1 MEYIIIVEGKDK
13 YCFSEIKEVVEKF
26 LDKDFYSLTE
36 EEKYNKIRRK
46 TMMNAIIR
54 KIGVKDLK
62 KGDLI
67 KDIKE
72 KQYIILNEITFLL
85 SLAKNN
91 DIVIYEKENAN
102 KFTKDINKESLER
115 VAKEYIRIND
125 CADELLENIL
135 KTLGESHEKR
145 I

>member
-1 MEYIIIVEGKDK
+1 MEDIIIVEGKEK
-13 YCFSEIKEVVEKF
+13 YCFSEIKEGVEKF

-46 TMMNAIIR
+46 TMMNAIL
-54 KIGVKDLK
+54 KKTAVKDLT
-62 KGDLI
+62 KGDLV

-72 KQYIILNEITFLL
+72 KQYIILNEETFLL

-102 KFTKDINKESLER
+102 KFAKDIDKKNLER
-115 VAKEYIRIND
+115 VADEYIRIND
-125 CADELLENIL
+125 CTDELLKNIL
-135 KTLGESHEKR
+135 KKL
-145 I
+145 

>member
-1 MEYIIIVEGKDK
+1 MEDIIIVEGKEK
-13 YCFSEIKEVVEKF
+13 YCFSEIKEAVEQF

-46 TMMNAIIR
+46 TMMNAIL
-54 KIGVKDLK
+54 KKTAVKDLT
-62 KGDLI
+62 KGDLV

-72 KQYIILNEITFLL
+72 KQYIILNEETFLL

-102 KFTKDINKESLER
+102 KFAKDIDKKNLER
-115 VAKEYIRIND
+115 VADEYIRIND
-125 CADELLENIL
+125 CTDELLKNIL
-135 KTLGESHEKR
+135 KKL
-145 I
+145 

>member
-1 MEYIIIVEGKDK
+1 MEDIIIVEGEEK
-13 YCFSEIKEVVEKF
+13 YVFSEIKEAVKQF
-26 LDKDFYSLTE
+26 LDKNFYSLTE

-46 TMMNAIIR
+46 TMMNAILRNIT
-54 KIGVKDLK
+54 VKDLI
-62 KGDLI
+62 KGDMVENI
-67 KDIKE
+67 EE

-102 KFTKDINKESLER
+102 KFAKNIDKTNLER

-125 CADELLENIL
+125 CADELLKNIL
-135 KTLGESHEKR
+135 EKV
-145 I
+145 

>member
-1 MEYIIIVEGKDK
+1 MEDIIIVEGKEK
-13 YCFSEIKEVVEKF
+13 YCFSEIKEAVEQF

-46 TMMNAIIR
+46 TMMNAILR
-54 KIGVKDLK
+54 KIAVKDLT
-62 KGDLI
+62 KGDLV

-72 KQYIILNEITFLL
+72 KQYIILNEETFLL

-102 KFTKDINKESLER
+102 KFAKDIDKKNLER
-115 VAKEYIRIND
+115 VADEYIRIND
-125 CADELLENIL
+125 CTDELLKNIL
-135 KTLGESHEKR
+135 KKL
-145 I
+145 

>member
-1 MEYIIIVEGKDK
+1 MEDIIIVEGKEK
-13 YCFSEIKEVVEKF
+13 YCFSEIKEAVEQF

-46 TMMNAIIR
+46 TMMNAIL
-54 KIGVKDLK
+54 KKTAVKDLT
-62 KGDLI
+62 KGDLV

-72 KQYIILNEITFLL
+72 KQYIILNEETFLL

-102 KFTKDINKESLER
+102 KFAKDIDKKNLER
-115 VAKEYIRIND
+115 VADEYIRIND
-125 CADELLENIL
+125 CTDELLKNIL
-135 KTLGESHEKR
+135 EKL
-145 I
+145 

>member
-1 MEYIIIVEGKDK
+1 MEDIIIVEGKEK
-13 YCFSEIKEVVEKF
+13 YCFSEIKEAVEQF

-46 TMMNAIIR
+46 TMMNAIL
-54 KIGVKDLK
+54 KKTAVKDLT
-62 KGDLI
+62 KGDLV

-72 KQYIILNEITFLL
+72 KQYIILNEETFLL

-102 KFTKDINKESLER
+102 KFAKDIDKKNLER
-115 VAKEYIRIND
+115 VANEYIRIND
-125 CADELLENIL
+125 CTDELLKNIL
-135 KTLGESHEKR
+135 KKL
-145 I
+145 

>member
-1 MEYIIIVEGKDK
+1 MEDIIIVEGKEK
-13 YCFSEIKEVVEKF
+13 YCFSEIKEAVEQF

-46 TMMNAIIR
+46 TMMNAIL
-54 KIGVKDLK
+54 KKTAVKDLT
-62 KGDLI
+62 KGDLV

-72 KQYIILNEITFLL
+72 KQYIILNEETFLL

-102 KFTKDINKESLER
+102 KFAKDIDKKNLER
-115 VAKEYIRIND
+115 VADEYIRIND
-125 CADELLENIL
+125 CTDELLKNIL
-135 KTLGESHEKR
+135 KKR
-145 I
+145 

>member
-1 MEYIIIVEGKDK
+1 MEDIIIVEGKEK
-13 YCFSEIKEVVEKF
+13 YCFSEIKEAVEQF

-46 TMMNAIIR
+46 TMMNAIL
-54 KIGVKDLK
+54 KKTAVKDLT
-62 KGDLI
+62 KGDLV

-72 KQYIILNEITFLL
+72 KQYIILNEEAFLL

-102 KFTKDINKESLER
+102 KFAKDIDKKNLER
-115 VAKEYIRIND
+115 VADEYIRIND
-125 CADELLENIL
+125 CTDELLKNIL
-135 KTLGESHEKR
+135 KKL
-145 I
+145 

>member
-1 MEYIIIVEGKDK
+1 MEDIIIVEGKEK
-13 YCFSEIKEVVEKF
+13 YCFSEIKEAVEQF

-46 TMMNAIIR
+46 TMMNAILR
-54 KIGVKDLK
+54 KIAVKDLT
-62 KGDLI
+62 KGDLV

-72 KQYIILNEITFLL
+72 KQYIILNEETFLL

-102 KFTKDINKESLER
+102 KFAKDIDKKNLER
-115 VAKEYIRIND
+115 VANEYIRIND
-125 CADELLENIL
+125 CADELLKNIL
-135 KTLGESHEKR
+135 KKL
-145 I
+145 

>member
-1 MEYIIIVEGKDK
+1 MEDIIIVEGKDK

-46 TMMNAIIR
+46 TMMNAIL
-54 KIGVKDLK
+54 KKTAVKDLT
-62 KGDLI
+62 KGDLV

-72 KQYIILNEITFLL
+72 KQYIILNEETFLL

-102 KFTKDINKESLER
+102 KFAKDIDKKNLER
-115 VAKEYIRIND
+115 VADEYIRIND
-125 CADELLENIL
+125 CTDELLKNIL
-135 KTLGESHEKR
+135 KKL
-145 I
+145 

>member
-1 MEYIIIVEGKDK
+1 MEDIIIVEGKEK
-13 YCFSEIKEVVEKF
+13 YCFSEIKEAVEQF

-46 TMMNAIIR
+46 TMMNAIL
-54 KIGVKDLK
+54 KKTAVKDLT
-62 KGDLI
+62 KGDLV

-72 KQYIILNEITFLL
+72 KQYIILNEETFLL

-102 KFTKDINKESLER
+102 KFAKDIDKKNLER
-115 VAKEYIRIND
+115 VADEYIRIND
-125 CADELLENIL
+125 CADELLKNIL
-135 KTLGESHEKR
+135 KKL
-145 I
+145 